1 MLLYIRISG
10 FTPIVLNL
18 KESDL
23 RPQHCV
29 EIVNEYYSK
38 LYDGKPPSPLRP
50 HKIITFANNDKLLV
64 FNREETF
71 NSKFTLPIQ
80 QMIPIYDE
88 PPACIE
94 SINYVKSPM
103 PKLYPYNVPKYV
115 SLNRLILLLTDEKR
129 SEPFLSSVFWWCYR
143 GFVKPKIILQ
153 KLIERF
159 DVPLL
164 QSSTPENG
172 IPPSSP
178 SSAFSSTVA
187 SSPSSL
193 TSPSNNAPP
202 WSPFAMLDYQPSLDE
217 MHYNI
222 DVRSNIQL
230 SVAKLLLDWVE
241 KYYFDFDDKM
251 VRQLSNFCTSRMM
264 ESVASFIAKK
274 ILQAMKTSSRLPHW
288 EQQQVEEKKM
298 QQMATQEVFPVNVDS
313 SPESKKSGQ
322 PSTPKNINT
331 TMDSKQISLL
341 KMEPKEIAETLTL
354 LDHSIYNKIKF
365 TEMLGQSWNKD
376 KKRFMAPNIINV
388 TTLFNKISNY
398 CVHQIVSEPNIM
410 SRKKILE
417 NLFKTCEILRE
428 MNSFNM
434 VMAIYSSF
442 VSSSVSRLTD
452 TWGMLDEKCT
462 KQYEDICKF
471 VSTDN
476 NQRILRDAMD
486 KAFADGEATTPYLG
500 IYLRDLVF
508 TDDGN
513 PTLIDGKLNFFKAIN
528 QYAIMFNILRFQ
540 GREYT
545 FVMKEELQMAIE
557 SYKPKSEDELYS
569 MSLKT
574 QPRKQ

>member
-1 MLLYIRISG
+1 
-10 FTPIVLNL
+10 
-18 KESDL
+18 
-23 RPQHCV
+23 
-29 EIVNEYYSK
+29 
-38 LYDGKPPSPLRP
+38 
-50 HKIITFANNDKLLV
+50 
-64 FNREETF
+64 
-71 NSKFTLPIQ
+71 
-80 QMIPIYDE
+80 MIPIYDE

-115 SLNRLILLLTDEKR
+115 SLNRLILLMTDEKR

-159 DVPLL
+159 DVPMLSS
-164 QSSTPENG
+164 QSTTPET
-172 IPPSSP
+172 IMPSSP
-178 SSAFSSTVA
+178 SSAFLPLAISSSSLA
-187 SSPSSL
+187 SMSPS
-193 TSPSNNAPP
+193 TATANTP
-202 WSPFAMLDYQPSLDE
+202 SPFTQIMGEQVSPDE

-251 VRQLSNFCTSRMM
+251 VRQLTNFCTSRMM

-274 ILQAMKTSSRLPHW
+274 ILNAMKTSSRLPHW
-288 EQQQVEEKKM
+288 EQQQLEEKKL
-298 QQMATQEVFPVNVDS
+298 QTASQEGSSSPFSPGAATTNLDS
-313 SPESKKSGQ
+313 SPESRKGQ
-322 PSTPKNINT
+322 PSTPKNTSSAT
-331 TMDSKQISLL
+331 TTDVKQVSLL
-341 KMEPKEIAETLTL
+341 KLEPREVAETLTL

-376 KKRFMAPNIINV
+376 KKRYMAPNIINV
-388 TTLFNKISNY
+388 TTLFNKISNF

-417 NLFKTCEILRE
+417 NLFKTCEILRD

-452 TWGMLDEKCT
+452 TWGMLDEKAT

-486 KAFADGEATTPYLG
+486 KAYADGEPTTPYLG

-540 GREYT
+540 GREYS

-557 SYKPKSEDELYS
+557 TYRPKSEDELYS